1 MLPKPLL
8 AMIVADTVVLGAF
21 MACVVFQVLSP
32 LRLLFVLVPVMV
44 IVDGVCVVWLLR
56 SRRRGGTAEA
66 TEDSEEVRPR

>member
-32 LRLLFVLVPVMV
+32 R
-44 IVDGVCVVWLLR
+44 GCSSCSSR
-56 SRRRGGTAEA
+56 SW
-66 TEDSEEVRPR
+66 

>member
-1 MLPKPLL
+1 
-8 AMIVADTVVLGAF
+8 

-56 SRRRGGTAEA
+56 NRRRAGTAEA